1 MTMTR
6 TSSEPGAPTP
16 GSLTCPRDGAVTQLS
31 CGRCA
36 TPICPTCLVRT
47 SVGMRCPA
55 CAPTPAPPAPRRARR
70 VLSIVVSLA
79 GVAVLLTGGRLIG
92 SSGEVET
99 EVTAIETSMSRIG
112 EEVTVG
118 GFAVTVT
125 SFACAPDDE
134 VTSATPVQRCEA
146 TLQVRN
152 DRFAVQTFPGSLQ
165 RVTNGF
171 RRFVP
176 SPQDSVHAMAPTAV
190 DPGAM
195 EEVHLVYRL
204 AASVEPSRI
213 ELRASTRQAPV
224 PVSLRA

>member
-1 MTMTR
+1 MTMTQ
-6 TSSEPGAPTP
+6 TSSEASAPAS
-16 GSLTCPRDGAVTQLS
+16 GSLTCPRDGAATLLS
-31 CGRCA
+31 CGRCG

-47 SVGMRCPA
+47 SVGMRCPT
-55 CAPTPAPPAPRRARR
+55 CAPTPAPPAPGRARR
-70 VLSIVVSLA
+70 VAAIVVSLA

-92 SSGEVET
+92 GTGEVET
-99 EVTAIETSMSRIG
+99 EVTAMETTTPRIG

-125 SFACAPDDE
+125 RFDCAPDDT

-152 DRFAVQTFPGSLQ
+152 DRFAVQSFSGSLQ

-171 RRFVP
+171 RRFGP
-176 SPQDSVHAMAPTAV
+176 STQDSVHAMAPTVV
-190 DPGAM
+190 DPGAV
-195 EEVHLVYRL
+195 EHVHLVYRL